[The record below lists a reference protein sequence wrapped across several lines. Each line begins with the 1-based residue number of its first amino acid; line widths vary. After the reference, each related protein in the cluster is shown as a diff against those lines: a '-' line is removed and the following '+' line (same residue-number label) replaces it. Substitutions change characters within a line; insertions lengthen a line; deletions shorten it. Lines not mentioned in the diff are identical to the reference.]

1 MKQMV
6 KIDIDL
12 VQYLTEVAEIV
23 EILDDGITFLTTKN
37 GVVMRETVGK
47 WGQVLCEENGVIWIE
62 DDDEQSLSV
71 SLDKDLTE
79 EIIIKMNEGVS
90 PEDFVDALNKP
101 ASDTELTEMAEITV
115 EKPKKATKKKTKA
128 VK

>member
-1 MKQMV
+1 MV

-12 VQYLTEVAEIV
+12 VERLAKVAEIV
-23 EILDDGITFLTTKN
+23 EILDDGIKFLTTKN

-62 DDDEQSLSV
+62 DDVEDSLSV

-79 EIIIKMNEGVS
+79 ELIDKLQKEAP
-90 PEDFVDALNKP
+90 PEEIVDLLK
-101 ASDTELTEMAEITV
+101 TESNLQMKDMAEATL
-115 EKPKKATKKKTKA
+115 EKPKKTSKKKTKA